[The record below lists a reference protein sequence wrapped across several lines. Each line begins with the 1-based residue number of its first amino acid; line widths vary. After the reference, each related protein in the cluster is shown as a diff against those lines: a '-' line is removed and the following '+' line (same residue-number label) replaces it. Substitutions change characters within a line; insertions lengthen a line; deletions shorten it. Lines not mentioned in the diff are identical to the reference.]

1 MNEAAEALKGRY
13 FKVLDHG
20 HVALKDYMGSDGD
33 IVEAARVSY
42 GQGTRHVSNDRTLIR
57 YLANHRHTTPSEMVV
72 FKFHIAMPIH
82 AHRQHIRHRMST
94 TNEYSA
100 RYSIVPEV
108 IYNDYEIKQQS
119 ASNKQGRSDEL
130 VSGTGDLKSR
140 VLANEMEAFKL
151 YGELVEAGAAKELA
165 RMHLPLNT
173 YTYFYWKVDLHN
185 LLHYLGLRCDS
196 HAQYEIRAYANCMAA
211 MVKEV
216 CPLAFEAW
224 YDYSFSGARMSK
236 QDRQLLSW
244 YIGFIANAT
253 VMQMCDKEYVTTN
266 TVQRAKLL
274 KMTDREITD
283 WWKKIEAPDEQEF
296 DLGQFEEF
304 VPNVEKS

>member
-1 MNEAAEALKGRY
+1 MNPSDLHGKY
-13 FKVLDHG
+13 FRVLDHG
-20 HVALKDYMGSDGD
+20 HIGLVDSMGDDSA
-33 IVEAARVSY
+33 IVQAARVSY
-42 GQGTRHVSNDRTLIR
+42 GKGTKATSNDRTLIR
-57 YLANHRHTTPSEMVV
+57 YLMNHRHTTPFEMVV
-72 FKFHIAMPIH
+72 FKFNIAMPIH
-82 AHRQHIRHRMST
+82 AARQHVRHRAST
-94 TNEYSA
+94 LNEYSA

-108 IYNDYEIKQQS
+108 LYDDYEIKQQS

-211 MVKEV
+211 MVKEC

-224 YDYSFSGARMSK
+224 YDYNFTAARFSR

-244 YIGFIANAT
+244 YIGFAANST
-253 VMQMCDKEYVTTN
+253 MFGYDSKEYFENNVKE
-266 TVQRAKLL
+266 RAKSLG
-274 KMTDREITD
+274 MTDREITD
-283 WWKKIEAPDEQEF
+283 WWKKIEPPAEQEF
-296 DLGQFEEF
+296 NLDGFPE
-304 VPNVEKS
+304 VHPKDSSA

>member
-1 MNEAAEALKGRY
+1 MNENVDRIKGKY
-13 FKVLDHG
+13 FRVLDHG
-20 HVALKDYMGSDGD
+20 HVGLKDIMGDD
-33 IVEAARVSY
+33 YAIVEAARVSY
-42 GQGTRHVSNDRTLIR
+42 GQGTRKVSDERTLLR

-108 IYNDYEIKQQS
+108 LYNDYEIKQQS
-119 ASNKQGRSDEL
+119 ANNKQGRSDQL

-173 YTYFYWKVDLHN
+173 YTYFFWKVDLHN
-185 LLHYLGLRCDS
+185 LFHYLGLRCDP
-196 HAQYEIRAYANCMAA
+196 HAQHEIRAYANCMAA
-211 MVKEV
+211 IVKEC

-224 YDYSFSGARMSK
+224 MDYSFTGTRLSR
-236 QDRQLLSW
+236 QDRILLQWMFQKDFNPKTFTSET
-244 YIGFIANAT
+244 GLPRKMLFERG
-253 VMQMCDKEYVTTN
+253 KELAMSEREVKDFLT
-266 TVQRAKLL
+266 KLA
-274 KMTDREITD
+274 
-283 WWKKIEAPDEQEF
+283 APTEREF
-296 DLGQFEEF
+296 DIGQFPEYI
-304 VPNVEKS
+304 PTEK